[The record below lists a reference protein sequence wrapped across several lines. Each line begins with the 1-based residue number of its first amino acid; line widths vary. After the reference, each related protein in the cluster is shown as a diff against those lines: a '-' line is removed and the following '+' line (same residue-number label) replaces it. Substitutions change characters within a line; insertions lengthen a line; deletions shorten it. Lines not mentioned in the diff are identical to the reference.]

1 MSLWLS
7 HPLPKLVQKHNN
19 KRISRTGPEVYG
31 QKGLFGVNPLV
42 AQLPGWNDAMRFLPL
57 VLDSKAGEGL
67 AISVN
72 RKAEGTTIYMNAGV
86 ALDLNSWDRRLDKF
100 WLVSWLLFQ

>member
-1 MSLWLS
+1 LS
-7 HPLPKLVQKHNN
+7 HPLPKLAKTYNN
-19 KRISRTGPEVYG
+19 QCTRRIGLEGYG

-72 RKAEGTTIYMNAGV
+72 RKAEGATIYTNAGV
-86 ALDLNSWDRRLDKF
+86 ALDPNSWNRRLNGSQ
-100 WLVSWLLFQ
+100 LVSRPLFE